1 MVNNEQ
7 MGALLTGHSRQP
19 VPSPSS
25 YVVIGLLF
33 FCPCISCPLLHNFVG
48 YELTILWSLVKLP
61 FWAWRSGKINWWTPY
76 PEMHLLL
83 RTHVVHLLA
92 LFLTKASP
100 RLPCVFPFYIYS
112 AHSSFFSLFHLCWL
126 LRETKRETVACYFV
140 VFSFRQHIFRHLTLR
155 QYSDLPSKYILK
167 VSFHFLAFFVCS

>member
-92 LFLTKASP
+92 LFLTKASL

-112 AHSSFFSLFHLCWL
+112 AHSSFFPYFIFADYWERQRERPSLV
-126 LRETKRETVACYFV
+126 T
-140 VFSFRQHIFRHLTLR
+140 S
-155 QYSDLPSKYILK
+155 S
-167 VSFHFLAFFVCS
+167 FLASVNISSVTSHSVNIQTFLQSIF